1 MTRRQWTFIG
11 FGAAV
16 VLVAG
21 FAIGFAISSDRSP
34 SSSPSPSPSATSFSC
49 TVSIEPTTI
58 VVDPDTGLA
67 TDATLVMAGTGFP
80 PSSGVTLLLTGTAL
94 DTVTDAS
101 GDVELLFA
109 PVAGETY
116 PAPPDLEPGPLTWTV
131 VGWDAPQA
139 PAEFASAPPRVC
151 ETQVSV
157 TIELTHTPSPSPP
170 TDLSAG
176 SYGKILADGVRVR
189 IQPALDA
196 TVVGALFTGDVVRIL
211 APAQVV
217 DGLVWYQVE
226 TVVLQAGGPPIRG
239 YVAAGSDGQVYLE
252 PTTAPPPPT
261 PTPSASPSP
270 SASAL
275 TAVGP

>member
-1 MTRRQWTFIG
+1 
-11 FGAAV
+11 
-16 VLVAG
+16 
-21 FAIGFAISSDRSP
+21 
-34 SSSPSPSPSATSFSC
+34 
-49 TVSIEPTTI
+49 
-58 VVDPDTGLA
+58 
-67 TDATLVMAGTGFP
+67 MAGTGFP

-101 GDVELLFA
+101 GTWNSCCARCRRDTIR
-109 PVAGETY
+109 PR
-116 PAPPDLEPGPLTWTV
+116 PISKPGPLTWTV

-151 ETQVSV
+151 ETSVSDHHRF
-157 TIELTHTPSPSPP
+157 THTPSPSPP

-189 IQPALDA
+189 VQPALDA

-211 APAQVV
+211 SPAQVV
-217 DGLVWYQVE
+217 EGLVWYQVE
-226 TVVLQAGGPPIRG
+226 TVVLQAGGSPIRG
-239 YVAAGSDGQVYLE
+239 YMAAGSDGQVYLE

-270 SASAL
+270 SA
-275 TAVGP
+275 TP

>member
-1 MTRRQWTFIG
+1 MSRRQWAFIG

-21 FAIGFAISSDRSP
+21 FFIGFAISSGPLASP
-34 SSSPSPSPSATSFSC
+34 TPTPSPSAAAFSC

-58 VVDPDTGLA
+58 VVNPDTGLA
-67 TDATLVMAGTGFP
+67 EDATLVMVGTGFP
-80 PSSGVTLLLTGTAL
+80 PSSGVTLLLTGTAV

-101 GDVELLFA
+101 GSVEFHVA

-116 PAPPDLEPGPLTWTV
+116 PAPPDLEAGPLTWTV

-139 PAEFASAPPRVC
+139 PGDFASAPPRVC
-151 ETQVSV
+151 ETRV
-157 TIELTHTPSPSPP
+157 TITIAFTHTPSPSPP

-189 IQPALDA
+189 VQPALDA

-211 APAQVV
+211 SPAQVV
-217 DGLVWYQVE
+217 EGLVWYQVE
-226 TVVLQAGGPPIRG
+226 TVVLQAGGSPIRG
-239 YVAAGSDGQVYLE
+239 YMAAGSDGQVYLE

-261 PTPSASPSP
+261 PTPSASPSS
-270 SASAL
+270 SA
-275 TAVGP
+275 TP